1 MYMKS
6 SDFVAGLLVGTL
18 IGAALG
24 LLFAPEPGEGTRERV
39 AGGARKFKDAAA
51 ERGRGWL
58 KREESAE
65 EEPED

>member
-1 MYMKS
+1 MKS

-24 LLFAPEPGEGTRERV
+24 LLFAPEPGEETRERV
-39 AGGARKFKDAAA
+39 AEGARKFKDAAS

-58 KREESAE
+58 KHRESGE